1 MNTINQLLF
10 NGTTKFVAAAPT
22 LTKLNTTLSAEAK
35 IGIGICVI
43 GLMIWFLVKQKI
55 GAAIGT
61 LIAGALIFFFIS
73 DPTAV
78 LDSIGAWFG
87 QIFK

>member
-22 LTKLNTTLSAEAK
+22 LSKLNTTLSSEAK

-43 GLMIWFLVKQKI
+43 GLMIWFLLKQKI
-55 GAAIGT
+55 GAVIGT
-61 LIAGALIFFFIS
+61 LVAGALIFFFIN
-73 DPTAV
+73 DPAAV
-78 LDSIGAWFG
+78 LGSMGEWFG